1 MITNIIEAELLVES
15 LIHRS
20 ESRVVNKESR
30 VKPGNSRLFTNR
42 NEVYHVKFTKVPF
55 RPDSDKQGAARELHL
70 KLQFSINTFQNRSS
84 HLLLPTELGTM
95 VGIDEDLILNLCE
108 LEATGKDAFI
118 VTVLER
124 EIVLWLPVH
133 EFYNFVMRYDTFM
146 KFPKSGVPVCYVP
159 TGYFLSWAQPIKAFP
174 KLLI

>member
-1 MITNIIEAELLVES
+1 MITSITEAERIVVS

-20 ESRVVNKESR
+20 ESKIEKKESR
-30 VKPGNSRLFTNR
+30 VKPGNSRLFTNS

-55 RPDSDKQGAARELHL
+55 RPDTDKKGAARELHL
-70 KLQFSINTFQNRSS
+70 KLQFAINTFQNRSS
-84 HLLLPTELGTM
+84 HLLLVSELGTM

-108 LEATGKDAFI
+108 LESKGKDAFI

-124 EIVLWLPVH
+124 ELVLWLPVN

-159 TGYFLSWAQPIKAFP
+159 TGYFLSWADPIKSYP
-174 KLLI
+174 KILI